1 MVDPVDAGLDEA
13 EEIDEDERDCL
24 AEGIEVGYFFAGDM
38 ELEDHDGDDDGD
50 NAVGKCFEPG
60 GGEAV
65 WFLADERMV
74 GHVLVSS
81 ISITRGS
88 IAQWNA
94 ACWARAAQKGW

>member
-1 MVDPVDAGLDEA
+1 
-13 EEIDEDERDCL
+13 
-24 AEGIEVGYFFAGDM
+24 
-38 ELEDHDGDDDGD
+38 
-50 NAVGKCFEPG
+50 
-60 GGEAV
+60 
-65 WFLADERMV
+65 LADERMV